1 MLACTPALNWRDVR
15 PPDSGVAALFPCKP
29 DRFSRSVPLAGA
41 TVPMVLMSCS
51 AVSANFALG
60 YAEMVDPTRATLAL
74 TELRAAA
81 TGNISGRITAQ
92 TPLAM
97 NGMTPNALAERLTIE
112 GQRDDGRTISEQAAF
127 FTKGRRVYQ
136 ASIVADKIDV
146 DAANTFFTALKLE
159 P

>member
-29 DRFSRSVPLAGA
+29 AGA

-146 DAANTFFTALKLE
+146 DAANTFFAALKLE